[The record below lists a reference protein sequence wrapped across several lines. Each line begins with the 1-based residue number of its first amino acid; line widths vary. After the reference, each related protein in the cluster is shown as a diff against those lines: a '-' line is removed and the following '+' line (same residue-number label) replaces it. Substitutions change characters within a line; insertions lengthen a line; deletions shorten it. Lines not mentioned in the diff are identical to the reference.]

1 MNKHLIIS
9 LVCTAVLVAGTA
21 CSSRNTPEQT
31 SAKKRS
37 ITITEQGEPASS
49 PNASAPDILRIANAT
64 ITEETNTLS
73 ASWTA
78 GDLLTYCN
86 LSRYNPNTYEFYTG
100 SLTAAST
107 ATTAQLTG
115 EVNCINGDCLAV
127 VYPATTFTSNDTYT
141 ISLTGQDGTLASLAT
156 HYHYLYSC
164 AYVTSVT
171 GNTAT
176 ATMPKMKSLLTVCKF
191 SFTDKETST
200 IIPIKTLAISYGGSG
215 SDSNTYPQSAS
226 VAISENT
233 AQTDIHVVGVTGSSP
248 LTITCPSAQNEVYV
262 ALLPTPSGERTYNF
276 TVTTPSD
283 ETYSGTARATLHEG
297 EYVVATEL
305 KLIKNQ

>member
-21 CSSRNTPEQT
+21 CSNRNTPEQT
-31 SAKKRS
+31 SAKKRT
-37 ITITEQGEPASS
+37 ITITEQGDPASL

-78 GDLLTYCN
+78 GDQLTYCN

-107 ATTAQLTG
+107 AVTAQLTG
-115 EVNCINGDCLAV
+115 EVNCINGDFLAV
-127 VYPATTFTSNDTYT
+127 VYPATTFTSNTAYT
-141 ISLTGQDGTLASLAT
+141 ISLTGQDGTLATLAT

-171 GNTAT
+171 DNTAT

-191 SFTDKETST
+191 SFKDKETST
-200 IIPIKTLAISYGGSG
+200 IIPINTLAISYGGSG

-233 AQTDIHVVGVTGSSP
+233 AKNDIHAVGVPGTTP
-248 LTITCPSAQNEVYV
+248 LTITCPSAQSEVYV

-276 TVTTPSD
+276 TVTTPSA

-305 KLIKNQ
+305 KLTKNK

>member
-21 CSSRNTPEQT
+21 CNSRNTPVET

-37 ITITEQGEPASS
+37 ITITEQGDPASS
-49 PNASAPDILRIANAT
+49 PNVSSPDILRIANAT
-64 ITEETNTLS
+64 ITDATTTLS

-78 GDLLTYCN
+78 GDKLTYCN
-86 LSRYNPNTYEFYTG
+86 LSSTYEFYTG
-100 SLTAAST
+100 SLIAAST
-107 ATTAQLTG
+107 AATAQLTG
-115 EVNCINGDCLAV
+115 EVNCINDDYLAV

-141 ISLTGQDGTLASLAT
+141 ISLTGQDGTLATLAT
-156 HYHYLYSC
+156 HYHYLYGR
-164 AYVTSVT
+164 AHVTSVT

-191 SFTDKETST
+191 SFTDKDKATST

-226 VAISENT
+226 VAIRQNT
-233 AQTDIHVVGVTGSSP
+233 AQNDIHVVGIPGTTP

-276 TVTTPSD
+276 TVTTPSA

-297 EYVVATEL
+297 KYVVATGL
-305 KLIKNQ
+305 KLTKNY